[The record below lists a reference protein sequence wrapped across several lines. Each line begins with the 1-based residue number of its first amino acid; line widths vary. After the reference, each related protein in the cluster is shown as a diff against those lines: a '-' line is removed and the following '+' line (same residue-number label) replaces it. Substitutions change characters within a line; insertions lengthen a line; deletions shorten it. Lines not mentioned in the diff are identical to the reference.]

1 MKETEQQRIDHKARA
16 TPAALA
22 PIGARLGKREREV
35 LEVMWATQNAT
46 VQQVTDCLQESLAY
60 TTVMTTLDRLYKKRL
75 LLREKRDR
83 AFVYSPA
90 ISKDELEYGRAS
102 AMMHGFLSASVMSRD
117 TLLSCLVNVVQSYDS
132 ALLSRL
138 EEKVRMAK
146 HESAEAQTNGEDGI

>member
-1 MKETEQQRIDHKARA
+1 MSQEPEHNDLEAQA
-16 TPAALA
+16 AALA
-22 PIGARLGKREREV
+22 LADARLGQREREV
-35 LEVMWATQNAT
+35 LDLVWKTGSAT
-46 VQQVTDCLQESLAY
+46 VQQVVDQLREAPAY

-102 AMMHGFLSASVMSRD
+102 AMMHGFFSRSAMSND
-117 TLLSCLVNVVQSYDS
+117 TVLSCLVDVVQSYDG

-138 EEKVRMAK
+138 EEKIRRAK
-146 HESAEAQTNGEDGI
+146 LETAEAEDRRNGAA